1 MARRF
6 LQVPIHQL
14 KRVLGRP
21 LMAREDDLTPHRFGI
36 IMVSVKPMTVRFSD
50 EVAELLDRRE
60 GELREMSVNTLVNVA
75 VRRMLA
81 PDRNKATEASDEAVA
96 SALKRV
102 MQRDAGILEALKH
115 I

>member
-1 MARRF
+1 M
-6 LQVPIHQL
+6 
-14 KRVLGRP
+14 
-21 LMAREDDLTPHRFGI
+21 
-36 IMVSVKPMTVRFSD
+36 KPMTVRFSD

-81 PDRNKATEASDEAVA
+81 PDRNKATEASDEAVT

-102 MQRDAGILEALKH
+102 MQRDATILEALKN

>member
-1 MARRF
+1 
-6 LQVPIHQL
+6 
-14 KRVLGRP
+14 
-21 LMAREDDLTPHRFGI
+21 MAREDDLTPHRFGI